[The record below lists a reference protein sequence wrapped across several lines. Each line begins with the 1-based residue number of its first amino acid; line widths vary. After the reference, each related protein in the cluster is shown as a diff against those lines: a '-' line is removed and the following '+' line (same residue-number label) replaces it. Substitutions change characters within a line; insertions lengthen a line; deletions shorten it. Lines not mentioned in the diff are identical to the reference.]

1 MALHG
6 ILKNKNNELWWLE
19 EATVSEL
26 MDYKDNLL
34 YVADDWHKSGLHSCF
49 KSALYDDMTGY
60 KDLIQ
65 LEDDLNDDEFYVVL
79 YHGIDSEGL
88 TCEVDF
94 GVTKNGIVQNVL
106 DNKYVEGAYYYTV
119 GQMMKTTWDY
129 QNGAYNG

>member
-34 YVADDWHKSGLHSCF
+34 YVVDDDHSFGWHSCS

-60 KDLIQ
+60 EDLVQ
-65 LEDDLNDDEFYVVL
+65 REDDLKDDEFYVVL
-79 YHGIDSEGL
+79 YHGVDSEGI
-88 TCEVDF
+88 TFEVDF
-94 GVTKNGIVQNVL
+94 GVTKHDIIQNVL

-119 GQMMKTTWDY
+119 GQMMKTTLDY
-129 QNGAYNG
+129 QNGVCNG